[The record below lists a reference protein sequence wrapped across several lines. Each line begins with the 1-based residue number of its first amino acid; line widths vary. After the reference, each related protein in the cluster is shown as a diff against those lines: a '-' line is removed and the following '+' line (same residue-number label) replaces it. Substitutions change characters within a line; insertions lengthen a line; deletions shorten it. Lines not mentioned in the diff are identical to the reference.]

1 MTTEARTDTTSPSS
15 PPVLIDAHVH
25 LYDCFD
31 RKTFFNAASKNF
43 QLAAQSLGLP
53 RNTPACL
60 MLAET
65 SKNHAFKS
73 LIEQRETNN
82 ETDNEPWQ
90 FNATHDHQSLTASH
104 QDRNPLTIIA
114 GRQIITREGLEVLAL
129 CCNETFT
136 DGLAI
141 EDTLSKVIDADALP
155 VLPYGI
161 GKWTGKRGDII
172 NKLLTSPL
180 ADKLFLGDNAGRL
193 AIAGEPKQLT
203 QARKQ
208 KIWTLPGTDTLPF
221 PSQASGVGRFGL
233 VLDCNIDPTQPA
245 ASIKARLS
253 TLTTQPKTF
262 GQASGPLSFLSL
274 QFAMQLRKR
283 LRKKA

>member
-1 MTTEARTDTTSPSS
+1 MTTPAQIDDHPEQPIN
-15 PPVLIDAHVH
+15 LIDAHVH

-31 RKTFFNAASKNF
+31 RTTFFDAALKNF
-43 QLAAQSLGLP
+43 QHAATSLGLP
-53 RNTPACL
+53 GNTPACL
-60 MLAET
+60 MLTET
-65 SKNHAFKS
+65 SKDHAFKS
-73 LIEQRETNN
+73 LIEQREL
-82 ETDNEPWQ
+82 DDGRWR
-90 FNATHDHQSLTASH
+90 FNATQDGRSLTASH

-208 KIWTLPGTDTLPF
+208 KIWTLPGTDPLPF
-221 PSQASGVGRFGL
+221 PNQASRVGRFGL
-233 VLDCNIDPTQPA
+233 VLDCKIDPTHPA
-245 ASIKARLS
+245 TSIKAKLS

-262 GQASGPLSFLSL
+262 GQATGPISFLRL

-283 LRKKA
+283 LRK